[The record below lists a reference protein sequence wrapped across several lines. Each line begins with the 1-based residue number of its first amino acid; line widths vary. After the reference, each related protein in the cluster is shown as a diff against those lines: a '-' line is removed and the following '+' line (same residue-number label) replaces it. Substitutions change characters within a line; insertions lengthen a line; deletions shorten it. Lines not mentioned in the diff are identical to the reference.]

1 MRSSSVITAQ
11 LNDLAVAFTEPLYQ
25 WDEGMKLVI
34 EGIDLPTA
42 YEVHFS
48 NDPNFGTAVT
58 MIGGADGVTIPTS
71 VLEDGGNVYAYL
83 YLHDEATDGYTS
95 ARITIPVYR
104 RPAVEDGEVAED
116 ERTAIAQAIT
126 ALNSA
131 VEQTAQDVNDAN
143 ASAETA
149 VQARNEAVEASEKV
163 ESTHFYISAG
173 GHLMLEQ
180 GVVIRDMG
188 MATAYGYALAGGYT
202 GTEAEFVE
210 DVARSAQY
218 ASNAQASAETAEQAK
233 TDAQTAEAAARSW
246 AEYAERYGTAVS
258 IDENG
263 VVTFQRGIG

>member
-25 WDEGMKLVI
+25 WDEGMKLKI
-34 EGIDLPTA
+34 DGIDLPTA
-42 YEVHFS
+42 YEVQFS
-48 NDPNFGTAVT
+48 NDPDFGTAVT
-58 MIGGADGVTIPTS
+58 MIGGADGVTIPAS
-71 VLEDGGNVYAYL
+71 VLENGGNVYAYL

-131 VEQTAQDVNDAN
+131 VEQTAQDANDAN

-149 VQARNEAVEASEKV
+149 VTARNEAVEASEKV
-163 ESTHFYISAG
+163 ASSHFYISAG

-180 GVVIRDMG
+180 GDVVKDMG
-188 MATAYGYALAGGYT
+188 VATAYGYALAGGYT
-202 GTEAEFVE
+202 GTEAQFAE
-210 DVARSAQY
+210 DVLKSAQY
-218 ASNAQASAETAEQAK
+218 AGNAQVSAQTAEQAK
-233 TDAQTAEAAARSW
+233 TDAQTARNEAQAY
-246 AEYAERYGTAVS
+246 AEYAGAHGTQVT
-258 IDENG
+258 IDADG
-263 VVTFQRGIG
+263 VVTFSRGLS

>member
-1 MRSSSVITAQ
+1 MRNSSLITAT

-25 WDEGMKLVI
+25 WDEGMKLKI

-48 NDPNFGTAVT
+48 NDPNFGTSGT

-104 RPAVEDGEVAED
+104 RPEVEDGEVSEE

-126 ALNSA
+126 ALNEA
-131 VEQTAQDVNDAN
+131 VAQTAQDVNDAN

-188 MATAYGYALAGGYT
+188 LATAYGYALAGGYT
-202 GTEAEFVE
+202 GTEAEFIEAVT
-210 DVARSAQY
+210 RSAQY
-218 ASNAQASAETAEQAK
+218 ATNAQASAETAEQAK
-233 TDAQTAEAAARSW
+233 TDAQTAEANARSW
-246 AEYAERYGTAVS
+246 AEYAEAHGTQVRMDADNM
-258 IDENG
+258 IIEG
-263 VVTFQRGIG
+263 GTI